1 MDIEKQDSFLGSISA
16 SVKAEIMNAF
26 RDLPTAFIP
35 NAGQAGSRVC
45 YYSNSPGCKIFF
57 TSEEA
62 AMVFIP
68 DRPPKQTVFRGGEDF
83 PDQEDPVLNGVALFL
98 SFIGSNHIIPE
109 GRMENSG
116 KVSYFT
122 GSYSDKWYTGL
133 PIFEEI
139 VYHDLWPNVDLIF
152 KGNNRQIKY
161 EFIVH
166 PHSDLHSIKLT
177 YRGADSLSLDEQGNL
192 QIQTPFGVLIDER
205 PASFQIIDG
214 RRVPVASIFLLERQE
229 NGEIQYGFSISDGY
243 DPCYP
248 LVIDPG
254 LVYST
259 YLGGSGDDGAAGIVI
274 DAGGNAYVTG
284 TTDSEDFPTTP
295 GAFQTTLQ
303 GSLDAFVTKLNPT
316 GTALVYSTYLG
327 GSSFD
332 LGNSLTVDVSG
343 NVYVAGQT
351 GSADFPTSI
360 GAFQTTLKGTDD
372 AFVTKLNPTGTALV
386 YSTYLGGSGSD
397 GGYGADID
405 ASGNAYVIGT
415 TDSTDFPATPGAFQT
430 TLQGGTDAFVTKL
443 NPTGTALVYSTY
455 LGGGITDGGN
465 GIVIDVFGN
474 AYVTGTTNSTN
485 YPTTP
490 GAFQS
495 TLQGGFDVF
504 VTELSAAGTALVYST
519 YLGGSGDDNSTGI
532 AANNASSIY
541 VTGDTAS
548 VDFPTTPGVFQTTL
562 NGSANAFVSLLSATP
577 QISVTPPSF
586 DFGSVTVGQTSPPQ
600 AFIVQNIG
608 STDLFIFSVIITGA
622 NATEFVITF
631 SSCPGSTLSPGATC
645 VINVVFAPKTA
656 GPESAFITIDSSD
669 PSTPVLSVPLEGDVA
684 PVPFTAKDCILVNK
698 IYDQCFTEE
707 LVTSQIPV
715 SSSCPGVTIPAGAT
729 VACIPIPG
737 SATCTFA
744 GTVAVTPPLT
754 PYFEEVLVINS
765 FQISAPILVAGVTVC
780 APTLTLTG
788 AARADLWVPPGTT
801 VNCDILAFGDC
812 TCTLL
817 ASPTGLPVVIA
828 CTGKICKELQIT
840 APVKLLV
847 PTYGFCEVP
856 ACTFLAQPG
865 FVCPPTPLFPPERCQ
880 GTPTVTIL
888 GTGPS
893 TGLTLGAP
901 VPSGVVVTVV
911 RAGVAVASATT
922 DLTGTATFPT
932 IGGLEGAIDVVQFM
946 FLGKLVSFP
955 IPLEFVDTAG
965 VSHDSATTCS
975 LIFTQTGTT
984 TTGLPI
990 LTVTINGF
998 LATGAVDPR

>member
-295 GAFQTTLQ
+295 GAFQTTLD
-303 GSLDAFVTKLNPT
+303 GASDAFVTKLNPT

-386 YSTYLGGSGSD
+386 YSTYLGG
-397 GGYGADID
+397 
-405 ASGNAYVIGT
+405 
-415 TDSTDFPATPGAFQT
+415 
-430 TLQGGTDAFVTKL
+430 
-443 NPTGTALVYSTY
+443 
-455 LGGGITDGGN
+455 GITDGGN

-485 YPTTP
+485 FPTTP

-765 FQISAPILVAGVTVC
+765 FDISAPILVAGVTVC